1 MSAVVVMAG
10 TRAKGRAAAHGRRV
24 PGGALAWIGGV
35 MLALFLVLAVVMP
48 FFLGSPT
55 ARVGL
60 PLQGPSAAHLF
71 GTDNLGRDLLTR
83 TAAGA
88 RLSLIVSVTSV
99 ALGLVLAVPAG
110 MFAGFH
116 GGRWLDEMV
125 MRLLDALQAMPLFV
139 LALFVLGM
147 LGTQTSHLGPVTV
160 GAAVKVV
167 LLLGVSFIPYFAR
180 VARAATLVEM
190 QEDYVDGLRAIGV
203 SRTRIVF
210 GELLPNVLPPVL
222 VQAFL
227 WVGVAIFAESALS
240 FLGLGIQPPQ
250 PSLGNIL
257 GDATNYMILGAWWF
271 SIMPGLVILLATVGV
286 NLVGDGFAATVGRR
300 H

>member
-1 MSAVVVMAG
+1 MSSIVVVAG
-10 TRAKGRAAAHGRRV
+10 GRARSRGRHV
-24 PGGALAWIGGV
+24 PGGTLAWIGGL
-35 MLALFLVLAVVMP
+35 MLLLFLVLSIVMP
-48 FFLGSPT
+48 LFLGSAT
-55 ARVGL
+55 ARAGL

-71 GTDNLGRDLLTR
+71 GTDDLGRDLLTR

-88 RLSLIVSVTSV
+88 RLSLLVSVISV

-147 LGTQTSHLGPVTV
+147 LGTQTSHLGPLTL
-160 GAAVKVV
+160 GPAVKVV
-167 LLLGVSFIPYFAR
+167 FLLGVSFMPYFAR

-190 QEDYVDGLRAIGV
+190 QEDYVDGLRVVGA
-203 SRTRIVF
+203 SRARIVF

-240 FLGLGIQPPQ
+240 FLGLGIQPPE

-271 SIMPGLVILLATVGV
+271 SIIPGLVILLATVGI